1 MAAKVVVECDGNGCD
16 TEAWFEFGYFGE
28 GDLPTIDWSF
38 DTDNEFYYCPSCV
51 KKMIA
56 SGELEGEL

>member
-1 MAAKVVVECDGNGCD
+1 MMSVTVVIMCDGKNCSTKAEFPFGC
-16 TEAWFEFGYFGE
+16 FEM
-28 GDLPTIDWSF
+28 GDFPTIDWSY

-56 SGELEGEL
+56 SGELED